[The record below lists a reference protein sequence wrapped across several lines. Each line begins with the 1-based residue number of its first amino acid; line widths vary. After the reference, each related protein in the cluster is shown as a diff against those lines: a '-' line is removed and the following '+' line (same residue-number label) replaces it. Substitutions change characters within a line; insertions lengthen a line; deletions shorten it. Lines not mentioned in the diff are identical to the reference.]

1 MRFSHRDSL
10 WFGLSLVALGV
21 IVAVCG
27 HLRSA
32 ATVTET
38 TGVITETS
46 ILPGDASSGPR
57 LLNYRYIVAGEQ
69 YSGQGWLRYS
79 ARQNDA
85 LESGKTIAVFYE
97 SAHPL
102 VSYPVF
108 PPSQMPWIGGSIFLV
123 GFGAVAILWGWT
135 R

>member
-10 WFGLSLVALGV
+10 WFGLSFVALGI
-21 IVAVCG
+21 IVALCG

-32 ATVTET
+32 AALAET
-38 TGVITETS
+38 TGVITEAS
-46 ILPGDASSGPR
+46 ILPGDVTSGPR
-57 LLNYRYIVAGEQ
+57 LLNYQYTVAGEQ
-69 YSGQGWLRYS
+69 HSGQGWLRYS

-85 LESGKTIAVFYE
+85 LETGKTIAVFYE
-97 SAHPL
+97 RAHPL

-108 PPSQMPWIGGSIFLV
+108 PPSRMPWISGSIFLV
-123 GFGAVAILWGWT
+123 GFGAVAIVWGWT